1 MRLENVNTKSY
12 HGEED
17 REVMKVGEDL
27 PYHGLK
33 LRVGILK
40 GPVWGHVLD
49 DVREHSVD
57 LTFLR
62 ITSEKIRII

>member
-27 PYHGLK
+27 PNHGLE
-33 LRVGILK
+33 LSIGILK
-40 GPVWGHVLD
+40 GTIRHNVLD
-49 DVREHSVD
+49 GVREHSVD